1 MEQMQTVTYEVDERV
16 ARITLNRPHRGN
28 AITLAMPREL
38 AECVELACLNPSV
51 HVIAL
56 QGSGPGF
63 CSGYD
68 LVEFAEQSS
77 AEPSDPAFDGTCLD
91 LDVQRHNHD
100 SGEIWDPMI
109 DYAMMHRNVRG
120 FMSLFHSEKPV
131 ICKIHG
137 FCIGGGTD
145 LALCCDLIVIEE
157 RAKIGYPPARVW
169 GAPTTGMWIA
179 RIGLERAKRL
189 LLTGDCITGSKAA
202 EWGLATEAAPT
213 ERLDERFETWLQ
225 RIASMPINQ
234 LTMMKLLLNQS
245 IVAHGLMTTQLV
257 GTLFDGIARHTKE
270 GYAFQQTAAQS
281 GFKQAVRERDS
292 RDFGRSNE

>member
-1 MEQMQTVTYEVDERV
+1 
-16 ARITLNRPHRGN
+16 
-28 AITLAMPREL
+28 
-38 AECVELACLNPSV
+38 
-51 HVIAL
+51 
-56 QGSGPGF
+56 
-63 CSGYD
+63 
-68 LVEFAEQSS
+68 
-77 AEPSDPAFDGTCLD
+77 
-91 LDVQRHNHD
+91 
-100 SGEIWDPMI
+100 
-109 DYAMMHRNVRG
+109 
-120 FMSLFHSEKPV
+120 
-131 ICKIHG
+131 
-137 FCIGGGTD
+137 
-145 LALCCDLIVIEE
+145 
-157 RAKIGYPPARVW
+157 
-169 GAPTTGMWIA
+169 MWIA